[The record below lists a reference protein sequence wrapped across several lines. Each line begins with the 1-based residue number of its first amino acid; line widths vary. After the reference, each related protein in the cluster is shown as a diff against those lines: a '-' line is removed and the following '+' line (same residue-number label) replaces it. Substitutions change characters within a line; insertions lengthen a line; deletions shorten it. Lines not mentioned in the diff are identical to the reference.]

1 VSATA
6 KVVDDASVNTV
17 KPNVAEASNAA
28 TATVTDISSVAKS
41 SNTGAGNSNDGAAQN
56 NLIKRT
62 VDEIYALMSE
72 VHQIREDLF
81 AHGIQ
86 FHRLNAM
93 IELGVQDKTDELDK
107 ALTAAIEAS
116 VSEHGPQAIERD
128 ELVTLLDE
136 VVVLEKD
143 LRHVR
148 QVARRQGVHMQAL
161 NSLTQLMRLNPGDQG
176 TTAINTF
183 LAYADAAGISLDRLD
198 DIRAQFKD
206 EPKSVLPDVDQEDV
220 STQHEALFD
229 VGKNILLGIGLTAIM
244 MWLVL

>member
-1 VSATA
+1 VSSTA
-6 KVVDDASVNTV
+6 KVIDGASVEAVMPNTG
-17 KPNVAEASNAA
+17 KAHHAVA
-28 TATVTDISSVAKS
+28 ATVTDISSGIKS
-41 SNTGAGNSNDGAAQN
+41 SNKTADNSDSETAQN

-93 IELGVQDKTDELDK
+93 IELGVHDKTDELEK

-116 VSEHGPQAIERD
+116 VSAHGPQAIERE
-128 ELVTLLDE
+128 ELVELLDE

-143 LRHVR
+143 LRHIR
-148 QVARRQGVHMQAL
+148 HVAKRQGVHMQAL
-161 NSLTQLMRLNPGDQG
+161 NSLTQLMRLNPGDRG
-176 TTAINTF
+176 TQAINTF
-183 LAYADAAGISLDRLD
+183 LAYADAAGISLDRID
-198 DIRAQFKD
+198 DIRAQYSD
-206 EPKSVLPDVDQEDV
+206 GPKSVLPDIDQEDV
-220 STQHEALFD
+220 SARHDGLVD
-229 VGKNILLGIGLTAIM
+229 VGRNILVGLGLTAIM

>member
-6 KVVDDASVNTV
+6 KIIDDASATTV
-17 KPNVAEASNAA
+17 KPNAVKASSGA
-28 TATVTDISSVAKS
+28 TATVTDISSGAKS
-41 SNTGAGNSNDGAAQN
+41 SSADAVNSDDASVQN

-62 VDEIYALMSE
+62 IDEIYALMSE

-93 IELGVQDKTDELDK
+93 IELGVHDKTDELDK
-107 ALTAAIEAS
+107 ALTAAVQAS
-116 VSEHGPQAIERD
+116 VSAHGPQAIERE
-128 ELVTLLDE
+128 ELVNLLDE

-148 QVARRQGVHMQAL
+148 HVAKRQGVHMQAL
-161 NSLTQLMRLNPGDQG
+161 NSLTQLMRLNPGDKG
-176 TTAINTF
+176 AKAINTF
-183 LAYADAAGISLDRLD
+183 LAYADAGGISLDRID
-198 DIRAQFKD
+198 EIRSQYKD
-206 EPKSVLPDVDQEDV
+206 GPKSVLPDIAQEEV
-220 STQHEALFD
+220 AARHEALFD
-229 VGKNILLGIGLTAIM
+229 TGRNILLGLGLTAIM